1 MGARV
6 CSASRPESPMAR
18 VHTTAPPPPSRPS
31 GDKCRQKNLFSQIDG
46 QLLDTV
52 FDYNRAGGASWF

>member
-1 MGARV
+1 
-6 CSASRPESPMAR
+6 MAR